1 MYNQELQQSNLVQQ
15 PGSILYNGAPPTPN
29 TSQLSNSYYTTLAP
43 TDTSSYSNASKMSPA
58 ALIEM
63 ANNVQQHA
71 SEIQAQE
78 YQIMTQF
85 QEVMSLLKQVNSTQ
99 NTQPLLTTRTM
110 NANQARENA
119 TTTNSHLSHANTAGL
134 MEHAP
139 TPVQNATTK
148 QTITMM
154 EQPL

>member
-71 SEIQAQE
+71 SA
-78 YQIMTQF
+78 
-85 QEVMSLLKQVNSTQ
+85 STRISD
-99 NTQPLLTTRTM
+99 NDSVPR
-110 NANQARENA
+110 
-119 TTTNSHLSHANTAGL
+119 GDC
-134 MEHAP
+134 
-139 TPVQNATTK
+139 
-148 QTITMM
+148 
-154 EQPL
+154 